1 MTKPLLIFVGRV
13 TKLANVTPKQGKPY
27 LSVKIEGPAETFN
40 GKEFR
45 SRVEAK
51 VYYGAEELAKTLR
64 EGMMVSC
71 HGNAR
76 AEHFEWSGKHYASL
90 VCERAAVTVLEQD
103 GELPLPTAARGE
115 TARKATPVSAIA
127 KDDDDDVPFKRMLK
141 ALFGLR
147 VVRT

>member
-13 TKLANVTPKQGKPY
+13 TKLANVNPTKGKPY
-27 LSVKIEGPAETFN
+27 LSIKIEGPAESFN

-64 EGMMVSC
+64 EGMLVSA

-76 AEHFEWSGKHYASL
+76 AEHYEWNGKHYASL
-90 VCERAAVTVLEQD
+90 ICERATVTVLEQGD
-103 GELPLPTAARGE
+103 QPELQKTTQREPELPAKGLNDPKPAAWE
-115 TARKATPVSAIA
+115 
-127 KDDDDDVPFKRMLK
+127 KDDDSDIPF
-141 ALFGLR
+141 
-147 VVRT
+147 